1 MAVVPRYKTKYIYD
15 LNPENACVIQKR
27 LIKDWE
33 PAREV
38 FLLRRSLR
46 LLSTGYFSSNL
57 LLSIGPAFMTYATY
71 KKFVLEDLILY
82 KPKCTLCTELK
93 AFAIMGVTSIL
104 YPFVLTTSL
113 NLPIA
118 AYVGLRVPY
127 IYEVKE
133 LGRFFKSVLVPNQQR
148 LMILFTG
155 NTLLASLV
163 TYKVLQEV
171 KLLERILLK
180 VGKYMDEN
188 GLGDLT
194 PV

>member
-38 FLLRRSLR
+38 FLLRYGPSLLSFFTATSGLLINSMLRRSLR
-46 LLSTGYFSSNL
+46 LLN
-57 LLSIGPAFMTYATY
+57 
-71 KKFVLEDLILY
+71 LILY